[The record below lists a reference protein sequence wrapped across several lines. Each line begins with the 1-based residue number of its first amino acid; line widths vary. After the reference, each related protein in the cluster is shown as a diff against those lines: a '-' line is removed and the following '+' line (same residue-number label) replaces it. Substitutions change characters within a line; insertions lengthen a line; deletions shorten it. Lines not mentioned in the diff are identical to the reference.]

1 MRLCREI
8 KEEILRGPVPC
19 VDPIQC
25 WSRIN
30 FFRPAQPSQ
39 LGVRLKRAAR
49 PSFPLRPMAGGGAV
63 GARASPAQTR
73 PLRSKFRAPR
83 GDAPLPRVEALPA
96 ELVADLTDPTPTA
109 TRAGVH
115 SMSRRAG
122 DQLGGTADADRRFWK
137 KVEEDSTL
145 LRVLKRTALQ
155 RAPLECRAAGAHHLV
170 AAAAPSR
177 ATDTGHSSQARAET
191 WIKVH
196 TPRVKGFNTRVTH
209 ATRVKGTRGTSTN
222 NTGTPREPPYRSQC
236 AQY

>member
-1 MRLCREI
+1 ML
-8 KEEILRGPVPC
+8 
-19 VDPIQC
+19 
-25 WSRIN
+25 S
-30 FFRPAQPSQ
+30 
-39 LGVRLKRAAR
+39 
-49 PSFPLRPMAGGGAV
+49 
-63 GARASPAQTR
+63 
-73 PLRSKFRAPR
+73 
-83 GDAPLPRVEALPA
+83 A

-137 KVEEDSTL
+137 KFEEDSTL

-177 ATDTGHSSQARAET
+177 ATDTGHSSQARADED
-191 WIKVH
+191 KG
-196 TPRVKGFNTRVTH
+196 TPRVKGFN
-209 ATRVKGTRGTSTN
+209 TRVKGTRGTSTN
-222 NTGTPREPPYRSQC
+222 TGTPREPPYGSQC